1 MTQADRYRY
10 LFRIWAS
17 RGLLGAVGLTASA
30 SGALAASTAPALPS
44 PINRATVA
52 ERLELI
58 RSAVSGAAPAANAV
72 PNTQKIDIAQ
82 WMNWGNWG
90 NFWNKPWYNFG
101 NWGNF

>member
-10 LFRIWAS
+10 LFRVWAS
-17 RGLLGAVGLTASA
+17 RGLLGAAGLTASA
-30 SGALAASTAPALPS
+30 SNALAVPISGVQSTVM
-44 PINRATVA
+44 NRATVA
-52 ERLELI
+52 ERLNLI
-58 RSAVSGAAPAANAV
+58 RSAVTEASRAAKAMPV
-72 PNTQKIDIAQ
+72 PDETEIAQ